1 MGYRWTKFDSPSAVF
16 FIKGWKE
23 VVCMTTIGIRLPKGE
38 KEILVENAQRTDTT
52 ISQIVRKL
60 IREYV
65 GSVSPDG
72 ETAPPAPDATQSV
85 APASRV
91 EMKKE

>member
-1 MGYRWTKFDSPSAVF
+1 
-16 FIKGWKE
+16 
-23 VVCMTTIGIRLPKGE
+23 MTTIGIRLPKDE

-72 ETAPPAPDATQSV
+72 ETALPAPEATLCV
-85 APASRV
+85 APASR
-91 EMKKE
+91 EGMKKENAYE